1 MFLPAISELEPIARA
16 AGEAIMAIYHQP
28 FAVEYKADE
37 SPLTAADKGAHEVI
51 VQALARLTPDI
62 PVLSEES
69 DAETMQVRCSWS
81 RYWLVDPLD
90 GTKEFVSRNGEFTVN
105 IALIEEGRPV
115 WGLVY
120 APVLDKLW
128 YGGKEIGAWRV
139 ADGECEAIQVR
150 PHREGT
156 PWRVVGS
163 RNHLSQ
169 ATLDYLAPFGEI
181 ELVSMG
187 SSLKFCIIAEG
198 GRRALSASCPHLRMG
213 HGGGAGGAGRGGRQ
227 RDPTRWLSACLQ
239 QAGYPQPLVCGAGLI
254 AVARA
259 RRCKKAGQC
268 PAFCIFAFNDTSRF
282 PIQNTFLNG
291 LMVTLA

>member
-1 MFLPAISELEPIARA
+1 MYLPAISALEPIARA
-16 AGEAIMAIYHQP
+16 AGDAILAIYCQP
-28 FAVEYKADE
+28 FAVEYKQDE
-37 SPLTAADKGAHEVI
+37 SPLTAADQGAHEVI

-69 DAETMQVRCSWS
+69 DAETMQARLGWS

-105 IALIEEGRPV
+105 IALIDHGRPV

-128 YGGKEIGAWRV
+128 YGGKEVGAWRV
-139 ADGECEAIQVR
+139 ADGTHKAIQTR
-150 PHREGT
+150 PHEAGQA
-156 PWRVVGS
+156 WRVVGS

-169 ATLDYLAPFGEI
+169 ATLDYLAPIGEV

-198 GRRALSASCPHLRMG
+198 GAELYPRLAPTCEWDTAAAQAVLE
-213 HGGGAGGAGRGGRQ
+213 GAGGSVTQLDG
-227 RDPTRWLSACLQ
+227 SAL
-239 QAGYPQPLVCGAGLI
+239 AYNKPDILNPWF
-254 AVARA
+254 VARA
-259 RRCKKAGQC
+259 
-268 PAFCIFAFNDTSRF
+268 
-282 PIQNTFLNG
+282 
-291 LMVTLA
+291 

>member
-16 AGEAIMAIYHQP
+16 AGDAILTIYRQP
-28 FAVEYKADE
+28 FAVEYKQDE
-37 SPLTAADKGAHEVI
+37 SPLTAADQGAHEVI

-69 DAETMQVRCSWS
+69 DAETMQARLGWS

-105 IALIEEGRPV
+105 IALIEESRPV

-128 YGGKEIGAWRV
+128 YGGKGVGAWRV
-139 ADGECEAIQVR
+139 ADGTHKAIQTR
-150 PHREGT
+150 PHEAGQA
-156 PWRVVGS
+156 WRVVGS

-169 ATLDYLAPFGEI
+169 ATLDYLAPLGEV

-198 GRRALSASCPHLRMG
+198 GAELYPRLAPTCEWDTAAAQAVLE
-213 HGGGAGGAGRGGRQ
+213 GAGGSVTQLDGSSLAYNK
-227 RDPTRWLSACLQ
+227 PNILNPWF
-239 QAGYPQPLVCGAGLI
+239 
-254 AVARA
+254 VARA
-259 RRCKKAGQC
+259 
-268 PAFCIFAFNDTSRF
+268 
-282 PIQNTFLNG
+282 
-291 LMVTLA
+291 

>member
-16 AGEAIMAIYHQP
+16 AGEAIMAIYRQP

-37 SPLTAADKGAHEVI
+37 SPLTAADQGAHDII
-51 VQALARLTPDI
+51 VQALTRLTPQI

-69 DAETMQVRCSWS
+69 DAQTMQARLGWS

-105 IALIEEGRPV
+105 IALIDDGKPV

-120 APVLDKLW
+120 APVLDRLW
-128 YGGKEIGAWRV
+128 YGGKSLGAWRI
-139 ADGECEAIQVR
+139 GEGRTEAIKTR
-150 PHREGT
+150 PHVDGQA
-156 PWRVVGS
+156 WRVVGS

-169 ATLDYLAPFGEI
+169 ATLDYLARFGEIERGEI

-198 GRRALSASCPHLRMG
+198 GAELYPRLAPTCEWDTGAAQAVLE
-213 HGGGAGGAGRGGRQ
+213 GAGGTV
-227 RDPTRWLSACLQ
+227 TRLDGS
-239 QAGYPQPLVCGAGLI
+239 PLEYNKPDILNPWF
-254 AVARA
+254 VA
-259 RRCKKAGQC
+259 KA
-268 PAFCIFAFNDTSRF
+268 
-282 PIQNTFLNG
+282 
-291 LMVTLA
+291 

>member
-16 AGEAIMAIYHQP
+16 AGDAILTIYRQP
-28 FAVEYKADE
+28 FAVEYKQDE
-37 SPLTAADKGAHEVI
+37 SPLTAADQGAHEVI

-69 DAETMQVRCSWS
+69 DAETMQARLGWS

-105 IALIEEGRPV
+105 IALIDHGRPV

-120 APVLDKLW
+120 APVLDRLW
-128 YGGKEIGAWRV
+128 YGGKGIGAWRV
-139 ADGECEAIQVR
+139 ADGTHKAIQTR
-150 PHREGT
+150 PHEAGQA
-156 PWRVVGS
+156 WRVVGS

-169 ATLDYLAPFGEI
+169 ATLDYLAPLGEV

-198 GRRALSASCPHLRMG
+198 GAELYPRLAPTCEWDTAAAQAVLE
-213 HGGGAGGAGRGGRQ
+213 GAGGSVTQLDGTALAYNK
-227 RDPTRWLSACLQ
+227 PNILNPWF
-239 QAGYPQPLVCGAGLI
+239 
-254 AVARA
+254 VARA
-259 RRCKKAGQC
+259 
-268 PAFCIFAFNDTSRF
+268 
-282 PIQNTFLNG
+282 
-291 LMVTLA
+291 

>member
-1 MFLPAISELEPIARA
+1 MFFPAISELEPIARA
-16 AGEAIMAIYHQP
+16 AGDIIMAIYSQP
-28 FAVEYKADE
+28 FTVEYKGDE

-51 VQALARLTPDI
+51 VQALTGLTPDI

-69 DAETMQVRCSWS
+69 APEVMGLRHGWS

-105 IALIEEGRPV
+105 IALIEDGKPL

-120 APVLDKLW
+120 APVLDRLW
-128 YGGKEIGAWRV
+128 YGGKGMGTWRV
-139 ADGECEAIQVR
+139 ADGKREAIQTL
-150 PHREGT
+150 PHQEGA

-169 ATLDYLAPFGEI
+169 ATLDYLARFGDIERGEI

-198 GRRALSASCPHLRMG
+198 GAELYPRLAPTCEWDTAAAQAVLE
-213 HGGGAGGAGRGGRQ
+213 GAGGSVTQLDG
-227 RDPTRWLSACLQ
+227 S
-239 QAGYPQPLVCGAGLI
+239 PLAYNKPDILNPWF
-254 AVARA
+254 VARA
-259 RRCKKAGQC
+259 
-268 PAFCIFAFNDTSRF
+268 
-282 PIQNTFLNG
+282 
-291 LMVTLA
+291 

>member
-1 MFLPAISELEPIARA
+1 MYRPEIAEIEPVARA
-16 AGEAIMAIYHQP
+16 AGEAIMAIYSQP
-28 FAVEYKADE
+28 FAVEYKSDE

-51 VQALARLTPDI
+51 VRALARLTPDI

-69 DAETMQVRCSWS
+69 GPQVMAERLEWR

-105 IALIEEGRPV
+105 IALIEEGTPR

-128 YGGKEIGAWRV
+128 YGGKGLGAWCI
-139 ADGECEAIQVR
+139 ADGRCEAIQTR
-150 PHREGT
+150 PHREGS

-163 RNHLSQ
+163 RNHLSRE
-169 ATLDYLAPFGEI
+169 TLDYLARFGDMERGEI

-198 GRRALSASCPHLRMG
+198 GAELYPRLAPTCEWDTGAAQAVLE
-213 HGGGAGGAGRGGRQ
+213 GAGGSV
-227 RDPTRWLSACLQ
+227 TRLD
-239 QAGYPQPLVCGAGLI
+239 GEPLVYNKPDILNPWF
-254 AVARA
+254 VA
-259 RRCKKAGQC
+259 KA
-268 PAFCIFAFNDTSRF
+268 
-282 PIQNTFLNG
+282 
-291 LMVTLA
+291 

>member
-16 AGEAIMAIYHQP
+16 AGDAILTIYRQP
-28 FAVEYKADE
+28 FAVEFKQDE
-37 SPLTAADKGAHEVI
+37 SPLTAADQGAHEVI

-69 DAETMQVRCSWS
+69 DAETMQARLGWS

-105 IALIEEGRPV
+105 IALIEESRPV

-128 YGGKEIGAWRV
+128 YGGKGVGAWRV
-139 ADGECEAIQVR
+139 ADGTHKAIQTR
-150 PHREGT
+150 PHEAGQA
-156 PWRVVGS
+156 WRVVGS

-169 ATLDYLAPFGEI
+169 ATLDYLAPLGEV

-198 GRRALSASCPHLRMG
+198 GAELYPRLAPTCEWDTAAAQAVLE
-213 HGGGAGGAGRGGRQ
+213 GAGGSVTQLDGTALAYNKQ
-227 RDPTRWLSACLQ
+227 NILNPWF
-239 QAGYPQPLVCGAGLI
+239 
-254 AVARA
+254 VARA
-259 RRCKKAGQC
+259 
-268 PAFCIFAFNDTSRF
+268 
-282 PIQNTFLNG
+282 
-291 LMVTLA
+291 

>member
-1 MFLPAISELEPIARA
+1 MYRPEIAEIEPVARA
-16 AGEAIMAIYHQP
+16 AGEAIMAIYSQP
-28 FAVEYKADE
+28 FAVEYKSDE

-51 VQALARLTPDI
+51 VRELVRLTPDI

-69 DAETMQVRCSWS
+69 GPQVMAERLGWR

-105 IALIEEGRPV
+105 IALIEEGAPR

-128 YGGKEIGAWRV
+128 YGGKGLGAWCI
-139 ADGECEAIQVR
+139 ADGRCEAIQTR
-150 PHREGT
+150 PHREGS

-163 RNHLSQ
+163 RNHLSRE
-169 ATLDYLAPFGEI
+169 TLDYLARFGDMERGEI

-198 GRRALSASCPHLRMG
+198 GAELYPRLAPTCEWDTGAAQAVLE
-213 HGGGAGGAGRGGRQ
+213 GAGGSV
-227 RDPTRWLSACLQ
+227 TRLD
-239 QAGYPQPLVCGAGLI
+239 GEPLVYNKPDILNPWF
-254 AVARA
+254 VA
-259 RRCKKAGQC
+259 KA
-268 PAFCIFAFNDTSRF
+268 
-282 PIQNTFLNG
+282 
-291 LMVTLA
+291 

>member
-16 AGEAIMAIYHQP
+16 AGDAILAIYRQP
-28 FAVEYKADE
+28 FAVEYKQDE
-37 SPLTAADKGAHEVI
+37 SPLTAADQGAHEVI

-69 DAETMQVRCSWS
+69 DAETMQARLGWS

-105 IALIEEGRPV
+105 IALIEESRPV

-128 YGGKEIGAWRV
+128 YGGKGVGAWRV
-139 ADGECEAIQVR
+139 ADGTHKAIQTR
-150 PHREGT
+150 PHEAGQA
-156 PWRVVGS
+156 WRVVGS

-169 ATLDYLAPFGEI
+169 ATLDYLAPLGEV

-198 GRRALSASCPHLRMG
+198 GAELYPRLAPTCEWDTAAAQAVLE
-213 HGGGAGGAGRGGRQ
+213 GAGGSVTQLDGTALAYNK
-227 RDPTRWLSACLQ
+227 PNILNPWF
-239 QAGYPQPLVCGAGLI
+239 
-254 AVARA
+254 VARA
-259 RRCKKAGQC
+259 
-268 PAFCIFAFNDTSRF
+268 
-282 PIQNTFLNG
+282 
-291 LMVTLA
+291 

>member
-16 AGEAIMAIYHQP
+16 AGDAILAIYRQP
-28 FAVEYKADE
+28 FAVEFKQDE
-37 SPLTAADKGAHEVI
+37 SPLTAADQGAHEVI

-69 DAETMQVRCSWS
+69 DAETMQARLGWS

-105 IALIEEGRPV
+105 IALIDHGRPV

-120 APVLDKLW
+120 APVLDRLW
-128 YGGKEIGAWRV
+128 YGGKGIGAWRV
-139 ADGECEAIQVR
+139 ADGKHEAIQTR
-150 PHREGT
+150 PHGDGEA
-156 PWRVVGS
+156 WRVVGS

-169 ATLDYLAPFGEI
+169 ETLDYLAPFGEI

-198 GRRALSASCPHLRMG
+198 GAELYPRLAPTCEWDTAAAQAVLE
-213 HGGGAGGAGRGGRQ
+213 GAGGSVTQLDG
-227 RDPTRWLSACLQ
+227 SAL
-239 QAGYPQPLVCGAGLI
+239 AYNKPDILNPWF
-254 AVARA
+254 VARA
-259 RRCKKAGQC
+259 
-268 PAFCIFAFNDTSRF
+268 
-282 PIQNTFLNG
+282 
-291 LMVTLA
+291 

>member
-1 MFLPAISELEPIARA
+1 MFLPAISALEPIARA
-16 AGEAIMAIYHQP
+16 AGDAILAIYRQP
-28 FAVEYKADE
+28 FAVEYKQDE
-37 SPLTAADKGAHEVI
+37 SPLTAADQGAHEVI

-69 DAETMQVRCSWS
+69 DAETMQARLGWS

-105 IALIEEGRPV
+105 IALIDHGSPV

-128 YGGKEIGAWRV
+128 YGGKEVGAWRV
-139 ADGECEAIQVR
+139 ADGTHKAIQTR
-150 PHREGT
+150 PHGDGEA
-156 PWRVVGS
+156 WRVVGS

-169 ATLDYLAPFGEI
+169 ETLDYLAPFGEI

-198 GRRALSASCPHLRMG
+198 GAELYPRLAPTCEWDTAAAQAVLE
-213 HGGGAGGAGRGGRQ
+213 GAGGSVTQLDGTALAYNK
-227 RDPTRWLSACLQ
+227 PNILNPWF
-239 QAGYPQPLVCGAGLI
+239 
-254 AVARA
+254 VARA
-259 RRCKKAGQC
+259 
-268 PAFCIFAFNDTSRF
+268 
-282 PIQNTFLNG
+282 
-291 LMVTLA
+291 

>member
-16 AGEAIMAIYHQP
+16 AGDAILAIYRQP
-28 FAVEYKADE
+28 FAVEYKQDE
-37 SPLTAADKGAHEVI
+37 SPLTAADQGAHEVI

-69 DAETMQVRCSWS
+69 DAETMQARLGWS

-105 IALIEEGRPV
+105 IALIEESRPV

-128 YGGKEIGAWRV
+128 YGGKGVGAWRV
-139 ADGECEAIQVR
+139 ADGTHKAIQTL
-150 PHREGT
+150 PHQEGA

-169 ATLDYLAPFGEI
+169 ETLDYLAPFGEI

-198 GRRALSASCPHLRMG
+198 GAELYPRLAPTCEWDTAAAQAVLE
-213 HGGGAGGAGRGGRQ
+213 GAGGSVTQLDG
-227 RDPTRWLSACLQ
+227 SAL
-239 QAGYPQPLVCGAGLI
+239 AYNKPDILNPWF
-254 AVARA
+254 VARA
-259 RRCKKAGQC
+259 
-268 PAFCIFAFNDTSRF
+268 
-282 PIQNTFLNG
+282 
-291 LMVTLA
+291 

>member
-16 AGEAIMAIYHQP
+16 AGDAILTIYRQP
-28 FAVEYKADE
+28 FAVEYKQDE
-37 SPLTAADKGAHEVI
+37 SPLTAADQGAHEVI

-69 DAETMQVRCSWS
+69 DAETMQARLGWS

-105 IALIEEGRPV
+105 IALIDHGRPV

-120 APVLDKLW
+120 APVLDRLW
-128 YGGKEIGAWRV
+128 YGGKEVGAWRV
-139 ADGECEAIQVR
+139 ADGTHKAIQTR
-150 PHREGT
+150 PHEAGQV
-156 PWRVVGS
+156 WRVVGS

-169 ATLDYLAPFGEI
+169 ETLDYLAPFGEI

-198 GRRALSASCPHLRMG
+198 GAEPYPRLAPTCEWDTAAAQAVLE
-213 HGGGAGGAGRGGRQ
+213 GAGGSVTQLDGTALAYNK
-227 RDPTRWLSACLQ
+227 PNILNPWF
-239 QAGYPQPLVCGAGLI
+239 
-254 AVARA
+254 VARA
-259 RRCKKAGQC
+259 
-268 PAFCIFAFNDTSRF
+268 
-282 PIQNTFLNG
+282 
-291 LMVTLA
+291 

>member
-1 MFLPAISELEPIARA
+1 MYRPEIAEIELVARA
-16 AGEAIMAIYHQP
+16 AGEAIMAIYSQP
-28 FAVEYKADE
+28 FAVEYKSDE

-51 VQALARLTPDI
+51 VRALARLTPDI

-69 DAETMQVRCSWS
+69 GPQVMAERLGWR

-105 IALIEEGRPV
+105 IALIEEGAPR

-128 YGGKEIGAWRV
+128 YGGKGLGAWCI
-139 ADGECEAIQVR
+139 ADGRREAIQTR
-150 PHREGT
+150 PHREGS

-163 RNHLSQ
+163 RNHLSRE
-169 ATLDYLAPFGEI
+169 TLDYLARFGDMERGEI

-198 GRRALSASCPHLRMG
+198 GAELYPRLAPTCEWDTGAAQAVLE
-213 HGGGAGGAGRGGRQ
+213 GAGGSV
-227 RDPTRWLSACLQ
+227 TRLD
-239 QAGYPQPLVCGAGLI
+239 GEPLVYNKPDILNPWF
-254 AVARA
+254 VA
-259 RRCKKAGQC
+259 KA
-268 PAFCIFAFNDTSRF
+268 
-282 PIQNTFLNG
+282 
-291 LMVTLA
+291 

>member
-1 MFLPAISELEPIARA
+1 MFLPAISALEPIARA
-16 AGEAIMAIYHQP
+16 AGDAILAIYREP
-28 FAVEYKADE
+28 FAVEYKQDE
-37 SPLTAADKGAHEVI
+37 SPLTAADQGAHEVI
-51 VQALARLTPDI
+51 VQALTRLTPDI

-69 DAETMQVRCSWS
+69 DTDTMQARLVWS

-105 IALIEEGRPV
+105 IALIEDGKPQ

-128 YGGKEIGAWRV
+128 YGGKGMGAWRV
-139 ADGECEAIQVR
+139 ADGKREAIQTL
-150 PHREGT
+150 PHQEGA

-169 ATLDYLAPFGEI
+169 ETLDYLAPFGEI

-198 GRRALSASCPHLRMG
+198 GAELYPRLAPTCEWDTAAAQAVLE
-213 HGGGAGGAGRGGRQ
+213 GAGGSVTQLDG
-227 RDPTRWLSACLQ
+227 SAL
-239 QAGYPQPLVCGAGLI
+239 AYNKPDLLNPWF
-254 AVARA
+254 VARA
-259 RRCKKAGQC
+259 
-268 PAFCIFAFNDTSRF
+268 
-282 PIQNTFLNG
+282 
-291 LMVTLA
+291 

>member
-1 MFLPAISELEPIARA
+1 M
-16 AGEAIMAIYHQP
+16 
-28 FAVEYKADE
+28 EYKQDE
-37 SPLTAADKGAHEVI
+37 SPLTAADQGAHEVI

-69 DAETMQVRCSWS
+69 DAETMQARLGWS

-105 IALIEEGRPV
+105 IALIDHGRPV

-128 YGGKEIGAWRV
+128 YGGKGVGAWRV
-139 ADGECEAIQVR
+139 ADGKHEAIQTR
-150 PHREGT
+150 PHGDGEA
-156 PWRVVGS
+156 WRVVGS

-169 ATLDYLAPFGEI
+169 ETLDYLAPFGEI

-198 GRRALSASCPHLRMG
+198 GAELYPRLAPTCEWDTAAAQAVLE
-213 HGGGAGGAGRGGRQ
+213 GAGGSVTQLDG
-227 RDPTRWLSACLQ
+227 SAL
-239 QAGYPQPLVCGAGLI
+239 AYNKPDILNPWF
-254 AVARA
+254 VARA
-259 RRCKKAGQC
+259 
-268 PAFCIFAFNDTSRF
+268 
-282 PIQNTFLNG
+282 
-291 LMVTLA
+291 

>member
-1 MFLPAISELEPIARA
+1 MYLPAISELEPIARA
-16 AGEAIMAIYHQP
+16 AGEAIMSIYSQP
-28 FAVEYKADE
+28 FAVEYKQDE

-51 VQALARLTPDI
+51 VQALASLTPDI

-69 DAETMQVRCSWS
+69 SPEVMAARLGWS

-105 IALIEEGRPV
+105 IALIEQGTPR

-128 YGGKEIGAWRV
+128 YGGKGIGAWCV
-139 ADGECEAIQVR
+139 ADGRHEAIQTR
-150 PHREGT
+150 PHDAGQV
-156 PWRVVGS
+156 WRVVGS

-169 ATLDYLAPFGEI
+169 ETLEYLARFGELERGEI

-198 GRRALSASCPHLRMG
+198 EAELYPRLAPTCEWNTGAAQAVLE
-213 HGGGAGGAGRGGRQ
+213 GAGGSVTQLDG
-227 RDPTRWLSACLQ
+227 S
-239 QAGYPQPLVCGAGLI
+239 PLCYNKPDILNPWF
-254 AVARA
+254 VARA
-259 RRCKKAGQC
+259 
-268 PAFCIFAFNDTSRF
+268 
-282 PIQNTFLNG
+282 
-291 LMVTLA
+291 

>member
-16 AGEAIMAIYHQP
+16 AGDAILTIYRQP
-28 FAVEYKADE
+28 FAVEYKQDE
-37 SPLTAADKGAHEVI
+37 SPLTAADQGAHEVI
-51 VQALARLTPDI
+51 VQELARLTPDI

-69 DAETMQVRCSWS
+69 DAETMQARLGWS

-105 IALIEEGRPV
+105 IALIDHGRPV

-128 YGGKEIGAWRV
+128 YGGKEVGAWRV
-139 ADGECEAIQVR
+139 ADGTHKAIQTR
-150 PHREGT
+150 PHEAGQA
-156 PWRVVGS
+156 WRVVGS

-169 ATLDYLAPFGEI
+169 ATLDYLAPLGEV

-198 GRRALSASCPHLRMG
+198 GAELYPRLAPTCEWDTAAAQAVLE
-213 HGGGAGGAGRGGRQ
+213 GAGGSVTQLDG
-227 RDPTRWLSACLQ
+227 SAL
-239 QAGYPQPLVCGAGLI
+239 AYNKPDILNPWF
-254 AVARA
+254 VARA
-259 RRCKKAGQC
+259 
-268 PAFCIFAFNDTSRF
+268 
-282 PIQNTFLNG
+282 
-291 LMVTLA
+291 

>member
-1 MFLPAISELEPIARA
+1 MYRPEIAEIEPVARA
-16 AGEAIMAIYHQP
+16 AGEAIMAIYSQP
-28 FAVEYKADE
+28 FAVEYKRDE

-51 VQALARLTPDI
+51 VRALARLTPDI

-69 DAETMQVRCSWS
+69 GPQVMAERLGWQ

-105 IALIEEGRPV
+105 IALIEEGAPR

-128 YGGKEIGAWRV
+128 YGGKGLGAWCI
-139 ADGECEAIQVR
+139 ADGRREAIQTR
-150 PHREGT
+150 PHREGS

-163 RNHLSQ
+163 RNHLSRE
-169 ATLDYLAPFGEI
+169 TLDYLARFGDMERGEI

-198 GRRALSASCPHLRMG
+198 GAELYPRLAPTCEWDTGAAQAVLE
-213 HGGGAGGAGRGGRQ
+213 GAGGSVTRLDGG
-227 RDPTRWLSACLQ
+227 
-239 QAGYPQPLVCGAGLI
+239 PLVYNKPDILNPWF
-254 AVARA
+254 VA
-259 RRCKKAGQC
+259 KA
-268 PAFCIFAFNDTSRF
+268 
-282 PIQNTFLNG
+282 
-291 LMVTLA
+291 